1 MARKKSDDVERKFDI
16 EQLLL
21 GKEVL
26 LDIPEWELEEVQK
39 KENTIDS
46 DGNTF
51 ERLKKPDLFAF
62 VDDIRNRKTCNLFD
76 KEENTKAFSTLMVL
90 RFLSQKIYPI
100 VRKAQWDKNINKF
113 GEPTY
118 SKGPDA
124 EDIFICNEVNMRWQT
139 MEPKD
144 VYWFLLHTIEK
155 DANFYPSVNNFGKKS
170 NDEIILRIAK
180 YFQCSFKRARE
191 YHNLCGQPFE
201 DYINKKFGD
210 TKLSEEG

>member
-1 MARKKSDDVERKFDI
+1 MEVVRILKNLNYKPKNTIRAVLFMNE
-16 EQLLL
+16 ENG
-21 GKEVL
+21 GKGGAKY
-26 LDIPEWELEEVQK
+26 EEVSKQK

-155 DANFYPSVNNFGKKS
+155 D
-170 NDEIILRIAK
+170 EIILRIAK